1 MNHVLFVTAAYMV
14 SAFGLGGLAVWILAD
29 QRARKKELADLQ
41 AAGVTRRSAR
51 KASRDA
57 AG

>member
-1 MNHVLFVTAAYMV
+1 MNHTLFVTAAYVV
-14 SAFGLGGLAVWILAD
+14 SALGLGFLALWILAD
-29 QRARKKELADLQ
+29 QRARKKELADLE

-51 KASRDA
+51 KSSRV